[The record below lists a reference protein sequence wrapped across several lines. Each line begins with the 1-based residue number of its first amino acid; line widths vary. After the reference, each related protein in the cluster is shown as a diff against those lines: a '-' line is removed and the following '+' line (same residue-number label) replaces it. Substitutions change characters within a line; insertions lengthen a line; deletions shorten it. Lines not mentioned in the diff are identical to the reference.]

1 MTTFN
6 PSVSSSLPP
15 KHPMIEPEVHSNP
28 PMARAQPLQMIE
40 PGADSI
46 FKPSLLPPHL
56 ARMALANI
64 LAGGSPLPSLLPR
77 IPLQVS
83 SVPSTLPPQAPA
95 LNHGSNRSH
104 HWWNAENTRR
114 MLVLLQQMSYKE
126 AATELQRTMP
136 GVTYRSLEARVAWLK
151 REGNPLESLKG
162 TVSFSAKDRSELVA
176 LFDAYM
182 AKQRES

>member
-1 MTTFN
+1 
-6 PSVSSSLPP
+6 
-15 KHPMIEPEVHSNP
+15 
-28 PMARAQPLQMIE
+28 
-40 PGADSI
+40 
-46 FKPSLLPPHL
+46 
-56 ARMALANI
+56 
-64 LAGGSPLPSLLPR
+64 
-77 IPLQVS
+77 
-83 SVPSTLPPQAPA
+83 
-95 LNHGSNRSH
+95 
-104 HWWNAENTRR
+104 
-114 MLVLLQQMSYKE
+114 MSYKE